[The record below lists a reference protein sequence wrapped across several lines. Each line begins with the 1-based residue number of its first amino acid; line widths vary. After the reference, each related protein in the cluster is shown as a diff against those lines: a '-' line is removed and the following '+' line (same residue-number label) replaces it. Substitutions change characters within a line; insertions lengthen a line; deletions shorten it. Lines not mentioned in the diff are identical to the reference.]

1 MNVGRDFIRMMSRI
15 MSNHYTLNAHL
26 HRIKLVDSNHCVCG
40 EGYHDIEHVVW
51 SCAEYRIARSL
62 LVDSL
67 RARGRSPN
75 VPVRDVLGRL
85 DVEYMF
91 AIYEFLK
98 IIHVSVKS
106 FSFAFVSAAHV
117 SHLPG
122 NFVHTYIA
130 TDWSDLKLR

>member
-1 MNVGRDFIRMMSRI
+1 MWTNGDLGRWMHSIIPKVSTKPWFKGMNVGRDFIRVMSRI

-51 SCAEYRIARSL
+51 SCAENRVARSL

-67 RARGRSPN
+67 RARGRPPN

-85 DVEYMF
+85 DAEYMF

-98 IIHVSVKS
+98 NIQVSV
-106 FSFAFVSAAHV
+106 
-117 SHLPG
+117 
-122 NFVHTYIA
+122 
-130 TDWSDLKLR
+130 